1 LNLVAQNHNAGSLAG
16 TLLIES
22 TKKPL
27 EFVNVV
33 VMNQSDSTLVTGA
46 VTDNKGKF
54 EIDHVP
60 MGSYFIRYS
69 LLGYE
74 EKQSTNFKI
83 DDTQKEI
90 DFGKIYLKEASLS
103 IGDVTVTSQRT
114 IFTNSIDRKVYNV
127 QQDILSK
134 TGSAS
139 DLLQNIPS
147 VQVDIDGNVS
157 LRGSENVLILL
168 NGKPSPLMG
177 TNRAEVLQ
185 QMPANSIERIE
196 VITNPSAKYKPDGT
210 SGIINIVMKK
220 DVGTGLNGT
229 VSANAGNNKRYSANI
244 SLNYNPGTY
253 NIYGSY
259 SIRQDERNSFTTDR
273 PDSIRFY
280 PPFIWI
286 SQRRRQYVCPP
297 TLAYC
302 FARVGLSS

>member
-1 LNLVAQNHNAGSLAG
+1 MEICRNLFTLFIIFSINLVAQNHNAGSITG
-16 TLLIES
+16 TVLIES

-33 VMNQSDSTLVTGA
+33 VLNQSDSTLVTGA

-54 EIDHVP
+54 EIDNVP
-60 MGSYFIRYS
+60 IGTYFIRYS

-74 EKQSTNFKI
+74 EKQSINFKI
-83 DDTQKEI
+83 DDKQQEI
-90 DFGKIYLKEASLS
+90 DFGKISLKETALN
-103 IGDVTVTSQRT
+103 IDDVTVTSQRT
-114 IFTNSIDRKVYNV
+114 IFVNSIDRKVYNV

-147 VQVDIDGNVS
+147 VQVDIDGTVS

-168 NGKPSPLMG
+168 NGKPSSLMG
-177 TNRAEVLQ
+177 KNRAEVLQ
-185 QMPANSIERIE
+185 QMPASSIERIE

-229 VSANAGNNKRYSANI
+229 ASANAGNQDRYNGSIN
-244 SLNYNPGTY
+244 LNYNPGKY
-253 NIYGSY
+253 NIFGSY
-259 SIRQDERNSFTTDR
+259 SIRLDQRNSFTTDR
-273 PDSIRFY
+273 ESTY
-280 PPFIWI
+280 
-286 SQRRRQYVCPP
+286 
-297 TLAYC
+297 
-302 FARVGLSS
+302 